1 MMIRINLLGTHEV
14 RKEKNQQWLFQGVLL
29 SFLILI
35 AVVLIGSWMLGNQV
49 KNLKKEK
56 LALERQTREAAALQR
71 EIKELRD
78 KKDISQ
84 NRLTLL
90 QNLEKDR
97 HGPVRLME
105 FLSTILPVDQLWL
118 TTLKETD
125 SEIRIDGI
133 SLSNEVLAEYMKR
146 LETLSLFKQV
156 DLVHSTQVVYKDMKV
171 KNFTLIAWT
180 KPPAPPEEKK

>member
-1 MMIRINLLGTHEV
+1 MMIRINLLAVHEI
-14 RKEKNQQWLFQGVLL
+14 RKEKNQHWLFQGILL

-35 AVVLIGSWMLGNQV
+35 AAVLIGYWMLGNQV

-56 LALERQTREAAALQR
+56 LALERQTQEAAALQK
-71 EIKELRD
+71 EIKELKD
-78 KKDISQ
+78 KKEISQ

-97 HGPVRLME
+97 HGPVRLMA

-118 TTLKETD
+118 TTLKETGT
-125 SEIRIDGI
+125 EIRIDGI
-133 SLSNEVLAEYMKR
+133 SLSNEILAEYMKR
-146 LETLSLFKQV
+146 LETSSLFKQI
-156 DLVHSTQVVYKDMKV
+156 DLVHSTQAVFKDMKV

-180 KPPAPPEEKK
+180 KTPVSPEEKK

>member
-1 MMIRINLLGTHEV
+1 MMIRINLLAAHEV
-14 RKEKNQQWLFQGVLL
+14 RKEKNRQWLFQGILL

-35 AVVLIGSWMLGNQV
+35 AVVLIGYWMLGNQV

-56 LALERQTREAAALQR
+56 LTLERQTREDAALQK

-78 KKDISQ
+78 KKEVFQ

-90 QNLEKDR
+90 QNLEKER
-97 HGPVRLME
+97 HGPVLLME

-118 TTLKETD
+118 TNLKESGT
-125 SEIRIDGI
+125 EIRIDGI
-133 SLSNEVLAEYMKR
+133 SLSNEILADYMKR
-146 LETLSLFKQV
+146 LETSSLFKQV
-156 DLVHSTQVVYKDMKV
+156 DLIHSTQAVFKDMKV

-180 KPPAPPEEKK
+180 KAPAPPEEKK